1 MYVYIPTCINTLL
14 HTCTYIYRERYTY
27 MYTHFVAYM
36 VILEIECFMLTYYVL
51 LLLLNNLG
59 WCLIFLGFTYF
70 V

>member
-1 MYVYIPTCINTLL
+1 MYKHFVAYMYL
-14 HTCTYIYRERYTY
+14 YIYIERERYTY
-27 MYTHFVAYM
+27 MYTHFVAYI